1 MTGKTLDI
9 HFSGNLKTEEV
20 GIFINDRAAEVIAV
34 KDKVITVKADDKA
47 LIRLKITSE
56 NGRPTPR
63 FFQIRLVK

>member
-1 MTGKTLDI
+1 
-9 HFSGNLKTEEV
+9 V